1 MPDARTSR
9 ISRELFLAAF
19 GAGPG
24 HMEPWV
30 IDRLTAVVDED
41 DARRGDT
48 LYRIGDAPDGIYF
61 LRQGRVELVPAKGPG
76 RITDGPSVLGMFDAV
91 LDRPRTRR
99 AMALTDL
106 QLLRV
111 PVEAWIELL
120 EDSFQLARLS
130 VTSLARSV
138 AQLEERAWAQSPPAP
153 RRPAVPAPTSASRL
167 GRLERLV
174 VLVDTPLLRGA
185 GVQTLSDLAGVSE
198 EASFEAGDDLFVAGA
213 RRDRVHIIVTG
224 EVEAQRESP
233 RVEWRGGPGEIVCD
247 AASLGETEVAWGAR
261 AVTRVRTLAFRFD
274 DWLDLMEEHFEM
286 VRSTLGALALQ
297 CERLTG

>member
-1 MPDARTSR
+1 MADARTSR

-24 HMEPWV
+24 HVEPWV

-48 LYRIGDAPDGIYF
+48 LYRVGDAPDGIYF
-61 LRQGRVELVPAKGPG
+61 LRQGRVEFVPEKGPG
-76 RITDGPSVLGMFDAV
+76 RVMDGPSVLGRFDAV
-91 LDRPRTRR
+91 LARPRTRR
-99 AMALTDL
+99 AIALTDL

-111 PVEAWIELL
+111 PAEAWMDLL

-130 VTSLARSV
+130 VTSLTRTV
-138 AQLEERAWAQSPPAP
+138 AQLEERAWTESPPGPTQPVMPAQMNA
-153 RRPAVPAPTSASRL
+153 RRL
-167 GRLERLV
+167 DRLERLV

-213 RRDRVHIIVTG
+213 RRDRVHIIVAG
-224 EVEAQRESP
+224 EVEAHRENP

-247 AASLGETEVAWGAR
+247 VASLGETEVAWGAR
-261 AVTRVRTLAFRFD
+261 AVTRVRTLAFRFE

-297 CERLTG
+297 CEKLTG